1 MKLLH
6 HGIEVVVWQVGGTIG
21 RDGEAAAIAHH
32 WVGSVNESGRHRW
45 VDTDNMLRKVPLFL
59 DENDLKLGYCIFG
72 NVKKLSWV
80 DSKVGC

>member
-45 VDTDNMLRKVPLFL
+45 VDAADLLSEVPLFL
-59 DENDLKLGYCIFG
+59 DENALKLGDGILG
-72 NVKKLSWV
+72 NVQKLSWIEG
-80 DSKVGC
+80 KVGD